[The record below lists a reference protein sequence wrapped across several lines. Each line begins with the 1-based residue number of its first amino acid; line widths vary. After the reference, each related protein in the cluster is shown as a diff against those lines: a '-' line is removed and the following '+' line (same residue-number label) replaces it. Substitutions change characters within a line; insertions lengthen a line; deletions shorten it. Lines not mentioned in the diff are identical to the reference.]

1 MLARSTTFA
10 WNIASILTNLLGP
23 NHDPMWSIPF
33 SILATSSFLFSNYQ
47 FRWFCKIWNRFAPNL
62 QKSSYF
68 PWPLGPYTIW
78 ALNISLISLSTTSY
92 LGHFALAI
100 LAFRL
105 FLSMTTLFLL
115 KSSQLCFPL
124 PTMLFPQI
132 VIQLIPSFMPLL
144 GYHPLREAVF
154 DHSL

>member
-1 MLARSTTFA
+1 MKQICSKPSKVKLLPMVSRPLH
-10 WNIASILTNLLGP
+10 NLGP
-23 NHDPMWSIPF
+23 E
-33 SILATSSFLFSNYQ
+33 
-47 FRWFCKIWNRFAPNL
+47 
-62 QKSSYF
+62 YF
-68 PWPLGPYTIW
+68 PDLLVYHFLPR
-78 ALNISLISLSTTSY
+78 SLCIAT
-92 LGHFALAI
+92 

-105 FLSMTTLFLL
+105 FLNMTTLFLL
-115 KSSQLCFPL
+115 KASQLCFPL